1 MDYSQL
7 SDLEIN
13 SLVSAHRWGSVCA
26 VDGTV
31 LHNEK
36 DGEFNPCKNPD
47 DAWSIIAEHKISLIK
62 DSGLY
67 LWVATSDAYW
77 VDGCEWH
84 ISQEVMDENPLRAAM
99 IVFLMMQDE
108 KHA

>member
-7 SDLEIN
+7 SDFEIN
-13 SLVSAHRWGSVCA
+13 CMVAKECGFSSKCFAH
-26 VDGTV
+26 D
-31 LHNEK
+31 LHS
-36 DGEFNPCKNPD
+36 GAWNPCENAS
-47 DAWSIIAEHKISLIK
+47 DAWPIIAEHKISIIK

-99 IVFLMMQDE
+99 IVFLMMQDA